1 LIEIARQ
8 PQTAPDCLAIRTG
21 EGKIA
26 DYRLQIKVFAKRQ
39 DESIHQSM
47 ELLKRNG
54 HGSIRKHS
62 PPSNNF
68 NASFQVL
75 QRLIQLWKQCA
86 MAQALKV
93 FQASTIQLIIVC
105 RLLDCIAVKKNR
117 SSFVAKEREGI
128 YSNH

>member
-39 DESIHQSM
+39 DEGIYQSM
-47 ELLKRNG
+47 ELLKRNS
-54 HGSIRKHS
+54 HGLIRKHS
-62 PPSNNF
+62 PPSLHF
-68 NASFQVL
+68 NTSFQVL

-86 MAQALKV
+86 MARAVEV
-93 FQASTIQLIIVC
+93 FQASIIQLIVGP
-105 RLLDCIAVKKNR
+105 LLVFSAVK
-117 SSFVAKEREGI
+117 
-128 YSNH
+128 